1 MKKPLIIGGAI
12 VLVALIIFAS
22 VRGGGSKGESVYVE
36 PVTPRN
42 IQAIVTAPGEV
53 DPKVKVN
60 ISAHI
65 VGKIEKIYF
74 VEGDTVR
81 KGQRLVD
88 LEKTAYQ
95 AAFLRATAAV
105 SNSKIEGGRAKTA
118 MATTETAYKR
128 AVNLGKQGIQ
138 AQELFDQARQAHDNA
153 VAGYDSAKQGVAQA
167 EALLQSA

>member
-22 VRGGGSKGESVYVE
+22 VRGGGSKGEIVYVE
-36 PVTPRN
+36 PVTQRN

-74 VEGDTVR
+74 AEGDSVK

-95 AAFLRATAAV
+95 AAHSRAVAAGFK
-105 SNSKIEGGRAKTA
+105 NPDERGAGENEIAPRKKAR
-118 MATTETAYKR
+118 KR
-128 AVNLGKQGIQ
+128 A
-138 AQELFDQARQAHDNA
+138 
-153 VAGYDSAKQGVAQA
+153 
-167 EALLQSA
+167 